1 MPSIS
6 RTKLSNI
13 ATFVHA
19 AVALRSFNLR
29 GSFARFSDEYRQID
43 PSIAATATVMCEVKP
58 LDQIS
63 TERNIKNVDLV
74 KIDVEG
80 FEFEVL
86 EGFQKHMASIRAI
99 IVEVSLVR
107 SVKAGSDLLAL
118 MTNRLTTSG
127 FETAA
132 VVLSLYA
139 GDKQPVT
146 FNILAR
152 RAS

>member
-1 MPSIS
+1 
-6 RTKLSNI
+6 
-13 ATFVHA
+13 
-19 AVALRSFNLR
+19 
-29 GSFARFSDEYRQID
+29 
-43 PSIAATATVMCEVKP
+43 MCEVKP
-58 LDQIS
+58 LDQFS

-107 SVKAGSDLLAL
+107 SVKAGSDLFAL
-118 MTNRLTTSG
+118 MSNRLTASG
-127 FETAA
+127 FEIAA
-132 VVLSLYA
+132 VMPSVYA
-139 GDKQPVT
+139 GDGTPRPVE

-152 RAS
+152 HPS